1 MQPSFKKVVEHVV
14 DAFLNSH
21 YGALS
26 ASVKS
31 VKDVSAQFY
40 GLQEQAAS
48 LRTRVDAS
56 RQLLTAPRSEVPVR
70 SLFEKKLEH
79 AHSLSLLEQLR
90 QVRDAPRTLDQ
101 LLEARCFVGAVA
113 HFNFS
118 KELMYAEELV
128 PVVALGP
135 VRDAIQSKKGKLLD
149 MIADG
154 LLAVLFDPTTTTST
168 TDDDASSAN
177 VDGAATFNESS
188 SSSSSPL
195 VQALGVN
202 YTLAQVVEFER
213 SIHSSNSESDAEDN
227 NAGGSG
233 GVGGEGAGAVLTSH
247 AALTPGE
254 ITASA
259 TSSGPRVTPALQL
272 QLLLT
277 AAAAMGSLSDV
288 ISYVMERSREGLR
301 SVELACRARA
311 SRKNSGRAAAGGNGG
326 GGDGANAAAS
336 DSSLD
341 RGESSSSSSSSPLSS
356 LARAAAAASVLS
368 SGSAQTGAQ
377 RAGRTGGGGGDRD
390 NDRGGGGE
398 TKKRSA
404 LVMFLEDLL
413 ATCIGVVRK
422 HLHLCRLVHAVE
434 VGGFFLLFLVQN
446 TPTACPSLLLRYIR
460 ACYV

>member
-213 SIHSSNSESDAEDN
+213 SIHSSNSES
-227 NAGGSG
+227 NAGGGRG

-247 AALTPGE
+247 AALTPGK
-254 ITASA
+254 INASA
-259 TSSGPRVTPALQL
+259 ASSGPRVTPALQL

-341 RGESSSSSSSSPLSS
+341 RGESSSSSSSPLSS

-377 RAGRTGGGGGDRD
+377 GAGKTGGGCGDRD
-390 NDRGGGGE
+390 NDRGGGGGGGE

-434 VGGFFLLFLVQN
+434 VGGFFLLLLVQN
-446 TPTACPSLLLRYIR
+446 TPTVCPSLLIRYIR